1 MLQSMAIDLNADLGE
16 GVGDDAGLLEL
27 VTSANLACGFH
38 AGDPVTMRRVAAL
51 AADRGV
57 AIGAHVGYHDREHFG
72 RRPIAVA
79 PEELAADVLY
89 QLGAL
94 EACCRA
100 AGTRV
105 RYVKPHGALYN
116 TAARDPE
123 TAEAIVDGVR
133 AFGGLPVLALPG
145 CVLAQRAEAAGLPAV
160 AEGFADRAYAP
171 DGSLVPRGEPGAVLE
186 DQDAIAAQAMELAG
200 GVVRSICVHGDTPG
214 AVAAARRVRAA
225 LEAAGLPIEAFA

>member
-1 MLQSMAIDLNADLGE
+1 MAIDLNADLGE

-27 VTSANLACGFH
+27 VTSANVACGFH
-38 AGDPVTMRRVAAL
+38 AGDPLTMRRVAAV
-51 AADRGV
+51 AAERGV
-57 AIGAHVGYHDREHFG
+57 AIGAHVSYHDREGFG
-72 RRPIAVA
+72 RRPVAVA
-79 PEELAADVLY
+79 PDELAAQVLY

-116 TAARDPE
+116 TAARDPQ
-123 TAEAIVDGVR
+123 TAAAVVDGVR
-133 AFGGLPVLALPG
+133 AFGGLAVLALPG
-145 CVLAQRAEAAGLPAV
+145 CELARRAEAAGLGAV

-171 DGSLVPRGEPGAVLE
+171 DGSLVPRDTPGAVLE
-186 DQDAIAAQAMELAG
+186 DEGAIAAQAVELAG
-200 GVVRSICVHGDTPG
+200 GAVRSICVHGDSPG

-225 LEAAGLPIEAFA
+225 LEHAGIAVEAFA